1 MMILVTGGSGF
12 IGTNWCRKRL
22 KEYPN
27 DTIVN
32 IDKLTYASNVGS
44 LAKKY
49 GGRRDRLDEE
59 YFRWEDKSHRYNH
72 FNLDICDDDKLS
84 KMIHTMK
91 PDAVVH
97 FAAES
102 HVDNSIENPS
112 EFINT
117 NILGTFNLL
126 RSCLK
131 ISEKNPN
138 FRFLHV
144 STDEVYGQLGKTGKF
159 TEQTP
164 YDPRSPYSAAKASS
178 DHLVRAYFHTYG
190 FPGIITNCS
199 NNYGPFQHKEKFIPK
214 IITTIK
220 NNGIIPVYGKG
231 ENIRDWLF
239 VEDHCDA
246 LNIVLEK
253 GKIGDTYN
261 IGGDCEKRNIDIVED
276 IQKTMKVSKSLVSF
290 VKDRLGHDF
299 RYAIDHSKITKEL
312 GWKPKTTFEEGI
324 EKTIRWYL
332 NEIN

>member
-32 IDKLTYASNVGS
+32 IDKLTYAANVGP
-44 LAKKY
+44 LAEEY

-59 YFRWEDKSHRYNH
+59 YFRWDEEKSHRYNH
-72 FNLDICDDDKLS
+72 FHLDICDDDKLS
-84 KMIHTMK
+84 KMIDTMK

-102 HVDNSIENPS
+102 HVDNSIENPN

-117 NILGTFNLL
+117 NIVGTFNLL
-126 RSCLK
+126 KSCQILAT
-131 ISEKNPN
+131 KNPN

-144 STDEVYGQLGKTGKF
+144 STDEVYGSLGLEGKF
-159 TEQTP
+159 TEETP

-190 FPGIITNCS
+190 FPGLITNCS
-199 NNYGPFQHKEKFIPK
+199 NNYGPYQHKEKFIPK
-214 IITTIK
+214 IITTIE
-220 NNGIIPVYGKG
+220 NGGIIPVYGKG
-231 ENIRDWLF
+231 ENIRDWLY

-246 LNIVLEK
+246 LNVVLDK
-253 GKIGDTYN
+253 GKIGETYN
-261 IGGDCEKRNIDIVED
+261 IGGDCEMKNIEIVET
-276 IQKTMKVSKSLVSF
+276 IQSEMKVKKSLISF

-312 GWKPKTTFEEGI
+312 GWKPKTKFSDGI
-324 EKTIRWYL
+324 KKTIEFYRRSK
-332 NEIN
+332 